1 MVKRVLLVDDHRL
14 VREGLRRTLEDAG
27 FEVVGEAKDG
37 AEGLDMAERLR
48 PHVALMDV
56 SMPVVDGI
64 TATRRMRSRA
74 PDTRVVVLTMHAD
87 TDLVERARSAG
98 AAGYLLKDASSDE
111 VVQAVR
117 RAVDGQRTI
126 SPTIAAVA
134 GGGDAMPAEV
144 AADTDG
150 GPSLT
155 EREVQ
160 ILQMLAD
167 GCTPAQVAERLFI
180 SPKTVRNHL
189 TKVYDKLAV
198 NSRSAAIV
206 VGLQHHLIE
215 LPE

>member
-1 MVKRVLLVDDHRL
+1 MAKRVLLVDDHRL

-27 FEVVGEAKDG
+27 FEVVGEASDG
-37 AEGLDMAERLR
+37 AEGLEMAERLR
-48 PHVALMDV
+48 PHVVLMDV

-74 PDTRVVVLTMHAD
+74 PDSRVVVLTMHAD
-87 TDLVERARSAG
+87 TDLVEKARSAG
-98 AAGYLLKDASSDE
+98 ASGYLLKESSGEE
-111 VVQAVR
+111 VVEAVR
-117 RAVDGQRTI
+117 RAIDGQRTI
-126 SPTIAAVA
+126 SPGIADA
-134 GGGDAMPAEV
+134 GEPAAAHTQSPPDGDGV
-144 AADTDG
+144 
-150 GPSLT
+150 PSLT

-189 TKVYDKLAV
+189 TKVYDKLSV

-206 VGLQHHLIE
+206 VGLRHHLIE
-215 LPE
+215 LPD

>member
-1 MVKRVLLVDDHRL
+1 MAKRVLLVDDHRL

-27 FEVVGEAKDG
+27 FEVVGEASDG
-37 AEGLDMAERLR
+37 AQGLEMAERLR
-48 PHVALMDV
+48 PHVVLMDV

-64 TATRRMRSRA
+64 TATRRMRSRV
-74 PDTRVVVLTMHAD
+74 PDSRVIVLTMHAD
-87 TDLVERARSAG
+87 TDLVDKARSAG
-98 AAGYLLKDASSDE
+98 AAGYLLKEASGQE

-117 RAVDGQRTI
+117 RAIDGQRTI
-126 SPTIAAVA
+126 SPGISGSADPA
-134 GGGDAMPAEV
+134 PAEV
-144 AADTDG
+144 GRDVDG
-150 GPSLT
+150 PPHLT

-167 GCTPAQVAERLFI
+167 GCTPAEVAERLFI

-189 TKVYDKLAV
+189 TKVYDKLSV

-215 LPE
+215 LPDST

>member
-1 MVKRVLLVDDHRL
+1 MAKRVLLVDDHRL

-27 FEVVGEAKDG
+27 FEVVGEASDG
-37 AEGLDMAERLR
+37 AEGLEMAERLR

-87 TDLVERARSAG
+87 TDLVEKARSAG
-98 AAGYLLKDASSDE
+98 AAGYLLKEASGEE

-117 RAVDGQRTI
+117 RAIDGLRTI
-126 SPTIAAVA
+126 SPGISGGTDSVA
-134 GGGDAMPAEV
+134 PVE
-144 AADTDG
+144 DTDTDDG
-150 GPSLT
+150 VPSLT

-215 LPE
+215 LPD

>member
-1 MVKRVLLVDDHRL
+1 MGKRVLLVDDHRL

-27 FEVVGEAKDG
+27 FEVVGEADNG
-37 AEGLDMAERLR
+37 ADGLDMAERLR
-48 PHVALMDV
+48 PHVVLMDV

-74 PDTRVVVLTMHAD
+74 PDSHVVVLTMHAD
-87 TDLVERARSAG
+87 SDLVEKARSAG
-98 AAGYLLKDASSDE
+98 AAGYLLKDASGEE
-111 VVQAVR
+111 VVHAVK
-117 RAVDGQRTI
+117 RAIAGQRTI
-126 SPTIAAVA
+126 SA
-134 GGGDAMPAEV
+134 GITSAPEVTTPGADAEPDGDTPA
-144 AADTDG
+144 
-150 GPSLT
+150 LT
-155 EREVQ
+155 ERETQ

-167 GCTPAQVAERLFI
+167 GCSPAEVAERLFI

-189 TKVYDKLAV
+189 TKVYDKLGV

>member
-1 MVKRVLLVDDHRL
+1 MAKRVLLVDDHRL

-27 FEVVGEAKDG
+27 FEVVGEASDG
-37 AEGLDMAERLR
+37 AEGLEMAERLR

-87 TDLVERARSAG
+87 TDLVDNARSAG
-98 AAGYLLKDASSDE
+98 AAGYLLKDASGE
-111 VVQAVR
+111 QVVQAVR
-117 RAVDGQRTI
+117 RAIEGQRTI
-126 SPTIAAVA
+126 SPGITGGPDTVA
-134 GGGDAMPAEV
+134 PVEDVGAE
-144 AADTDG
+144 DG
-150 GPSLT
+150 VPSLT
-155 EREVQ
+155 EREAQ

-206 VGLQHHLIE
+206 VGLQHRLIE
-215 LPE
+215 LPN